1 MKKFKLLTASLA
13 VAMLFAGSAQAD
25 EYTDTLDLLLQKG
38 VISKQEHAIKIEAHR
53 DRLENKDFHTSRID
67 KDVKDN
73 NNYRLSK
80 ANDGAVMENGLGIK
94 SKDGN
99 TTAQFTGRIHMDYR
113 SYTPTYSSGQSTDP
127 YQDALEVRR
136 GRFGVRGQ
144 IAKDFKYLLL
154 ANFGNDV
161 GASSTTSTIDEFWF
175 NYAAVTEA
183 QLQVGT
189 FKMPFS
195 LEQLTS
201 SNNIDFM
208 ERSLIGQTEGE
219 FIPAKETGVMLHGIP
234 KTGFTYALALSRGR
248 ANKSTAV
255 DGVDVIG
262 RVTTNIAEVIQNKDF
277 VAHLGAAYSTGNV
290 KTGVAPASGRTE
302 GRQQSAW
309 FTGSSALSGDTAR
322 TRQGLEAAFAWKG
335 LKLQGEQFNFKYDPT
350 TGDNQE
356 IKGHYVQAVYNITGE
371 SHNYKDGT
379 FGWIKPSSAFT
390 SGGRGA
396 WQVGVRASEFNA
408 EDITVAT
415 GKANQATSITY
426 GITWFLNDNVRLM
439 ANYVDTK
446 FNKPVGTSGARVD
459 GEKAVMFRGQISF

>member
-1 MKKFKLLTASLA
+1 MKQFKILTASLA
-13 VAMLFAGSAQAD
+13 IAMMFAGAAKAD
-25 EYTDTLDLLLQKG
+25 EYTDTLDILLQKG
-38 VISKQEHAIKIEAHR
+38 ILSKQEHSSKIEAHR
-53 DRLENKDFHTSRID
+53 DRLENKEFQTSRID

-80 ANDGAVMENGLGIK
+80 VNDGAVMENGLGIK

-99 TTAQFTGRIHMDYR
+99 TTAQFTGRVHMDYR
-113 SYTPTYSSGQSTDP
+113 SYTQTFSSGQSTDP

-154 ANFGNDV
+154 ANFGNDA

-175 NYAAVTEA
+175 NYAAITEA

-234 KTGFTYALALSRGR
+234 KPGFTYALALSRGR

-255 DGVDVIG
+255 DGVDFIG

-322 TRQGLEAAFAWKG
+322 TRQGIEAAFAWKG
-335 LKLQGEQFNFKYDPT
+335 LKVQGEQFVFNYDPT
-350 TGDNQE
+350 TGTDKE
-356 IKGHYVQAVYNITGE
+356 IKGHYVQAIYNITGE
-371 SHNYKDGT
+371 SHNYKDGV
-379 FGWIKPSSAFT
+379 FGWIKPNTAFT

-415 GKANQATSITY
+415 GKANVATSLTY
-426 GITWFLNDNVRLM
+426 GVTWFLNDNVRLM

-459 GEKAVMFRGQISF
+459 GEQAVMLRGQISF